1 MARKCIITGS
11 NQGIGLAIARQL
23 LEEGNDVILCARNT
37 SKLKAALDTLVAQYP
52 EQEVL
57 AKDLDVRSKAS
68 IKALGKFVTTSW
80 GALDV
85 LVNNAGTF
93 TPGSIL
99 TEQEGELEF
108 MMETNAY
115 SAYHMTRELY
125 PLLSSSTNAH
135 IVNICSIANL
145 GAYPNGG
152 SYSIS
157 KFAMHGF
164 SQNLREELKPTGI
177 KVTSVMPGATWT
189 ESWEG
194 SGVNPER
201 MMSVEDIS
209 ESVCSALRLGP
220 RAVVEEIVIRPQLGD
235 L

>member
-1 MARKCIITGS
+1 MSRKCLITGS
-11 NQGIGLAIARQL
+11 NKGIGLSIAKQL
-23 LEEGNDVILCARNT
+23 ISEGNDVLLCARNAT
-37 SKLKAALDTLVAQYP
+37 MLEMAMDDLAGAYP
-52 EQEVL
+52 HQSVL
-57 AKDLDVRSKAS
+57 STPLDVRSPES
-68 IKALGKFVTTSW
+68 ISSLKRYVEEHWGK
-80 GALDV
+80 LDV

-99 TEQEGELEF
+99 TEADGTLEV

-115 SAYHMTRELY
+115 SAYHITRALF
-125 PLLSSSTNAH
+125 PLMQNSSNGH
-135 IVNICSIANL
+135 IVNICSIASL

-157 KFAMHGF
+157 KYAMLGF
-164 SQNLREELKPTGI
+164 SKNLREELKPKGI

-189 ESWEG
+189 ASWEG
-194 SGVNPER
+194 SGVDPSR
-201 MMSVEDIS
+201 IMTVEDVA